1 MSQLYFFVF
10 VCRDYIVLTVACG
23 NFLLNGPSD
32 QQSLAAFDTLWSLRI
47 ILAPS
52 ADHLL
57 LEYTSAK
64 LSVLT

>member
-1 MSQLYFFVF
+1 M
-10 VCRDYIVLTVACG
+10 VACG
-23 NFLLNGPSD
+23 NFLLNEPSD
-32 QQSLAAFDTLWSLRI
+32 QQSLAAFDTLLSLRI